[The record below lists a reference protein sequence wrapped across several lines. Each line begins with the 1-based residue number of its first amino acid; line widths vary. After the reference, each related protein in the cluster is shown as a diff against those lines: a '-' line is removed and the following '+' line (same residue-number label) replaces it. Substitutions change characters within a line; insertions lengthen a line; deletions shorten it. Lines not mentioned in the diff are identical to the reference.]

1 MPLFALIGAARGVG
15 LELVRQLSANADNT
29 VIVTVRNKEKSVFL
43 NELVRQS
50 QNKNIHI
57 LEADVVDAHAMERA
71 AVDAAEITGGAL
83 DVLIHNAAR
92 MEAENRVKG
101 LFDYES
107 AEKLDAEFLA
117 SFQVNV
123 LGVIH
128 AVNAFLPLLRKGT
141 TKKVV
146 IIGSEAGDCGLVW
159 KIRHAHA
166 AAYGTTKAAANM
178 VATKYAA
185 ELESEGFTVVSVS
198 PGTVDVSGTSASGAN
213 HGKSCFVTDPRIDLP
228 TYASRT

>member
-1 MPLFALIGAARGVG
+1 
-15 LELVRQLSANADNT
+15 
-29 VIVTVRNKEKSVFL
+29 
-43 NELVRQS
+43 
-50 QNKNIHI
+50 
-57 LEADVVDAHAMERA
+57 
-71 AVDAAEITGGAL
+71 
-83 DVLIHNAAR
+83 

-101 LFDYES
+101 MFDYET

-128 AVNAFLPLLRKGT
+128 AVNAFLPLLRRGT

-146 IIGSEAGDCGLVW
+146 FIGSEAGDCGLVW

-166 AAYGTTKAAANM
+166 AAYGTTTAAANM
-178 VATKYAA
+178 VTTKYAA

-198 PGTVDVSGTSASGAN
+198 PGTVDVSGTATAGAN
-213 HGKSCFVTDPRIDLP
+213 HGGTKKIAPTVSNILINIRKAFPKAGTLITPEESGRRLISFIDS
-228 TYASRT
+228 ASPAESGVFHPSAEYLD